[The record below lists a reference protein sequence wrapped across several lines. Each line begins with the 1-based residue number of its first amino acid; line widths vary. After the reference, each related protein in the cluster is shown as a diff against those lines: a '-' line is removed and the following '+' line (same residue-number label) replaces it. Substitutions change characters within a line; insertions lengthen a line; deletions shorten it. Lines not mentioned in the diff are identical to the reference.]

1 MFLRFRPR
9 IEWSVI
15 NSLRAELQKIRL
27 SIDYSCNE
35 CYLHILIFYLFRDYT
50 FLRQFCGVSCEDE
63 GQVSSYLQQN
73 GGCASVQDWDEQ
85 VQPLSVKAPVFQIG
99 DNVQREL
106 GIGSPLY
113 QVRLGHILKNDF
125 NEESFQFHL
134 SDHSVQIPIQSCFF
148 LLRKLL
154 RLTSLF
160 KLHSSKVWKIRYEGD
175 LLLSSFIIF
184 ILIYLLIS
192 VLLFCQTR
200 YLSFMILRQEL

>member
-85 VQPLSVKAPVFQIG
+85 VQPLSVKAPVF
-99 DNVQREL
+99 
-106 GIGSPLY
+106 
-113 QVRLGHILKNDF
+113 
-125 NEESFQFHL
+125 
-134 SDHSVQIPIQSCFF
+134 
-148 LLRKLL
+148 
-154 RLTSLF
+154 
-160 KLHSSKVWKIRYEGD
+160 
-175 LLLSSFIIF
+175 
-184 ILIYLLIS
+184 
-192 VLLFCQTR
+192 
-200 YLSFMILRQEL
+200 